1 MKTRIIFLWIV
12 CFVLT
17 SLPLGILTPFK
28 PLWILLFILYLQ
40 FKLPNVFNL
49 FWIMISGL
57 LLDVLSG
64 MPLGA
69 HVFCLCLVT
78 WCASTRAR
86 RFKFFSMPQQW
97 VWISLLSALY
107 QFLIAFL
114 AYIGGYSHNLMSL
127 GLPILTSVLIW
138 PVMLKMFAIIQK
150 NNSQIT
156 KVNHIYS

>member
-1 MKTRIIFLWIV
+1 MKARVIFLWSV
-12 CFVLT
+12 CFILA
-17 SLPLGILTPFK
+17 SLPLGTLTPFK

-78 WCASTRAR
+78 WCASSRAR
-86 RFKFFSMPQQW
+86 RFKFFSMPQQLI
-97 VWISLLSALY
+97 WISLLSFLY
-107 QFLIAFL
+107 QLSITIL
-114 AYIGGYSHNLMSL
+114 ANIWGYTYSFV
-127 GLPILTSVLIW
+127 GFCLPILMSILFWSVIS
-138 PVMLKMFAIIQK
+138 KIFALVFK
-150 NNSQIT
+150 NCSHIPKT
-156 KVNHIYS
+156 NHIYS